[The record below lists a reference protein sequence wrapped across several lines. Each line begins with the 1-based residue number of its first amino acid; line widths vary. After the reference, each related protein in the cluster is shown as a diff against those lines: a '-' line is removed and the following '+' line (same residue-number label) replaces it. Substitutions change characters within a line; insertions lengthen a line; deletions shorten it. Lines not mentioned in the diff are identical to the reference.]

1 MLGRL
6 KNLFKKRGDEE
17 PAAEPAPM
25 VFPPREFHP
34 GYAPGARPAAA
45 TPPPRAPQAPPDP
58 LPSSVPVSVD
68 TPPAAGDSIKIALK
82 PVLLKL
88 PDVLK
93 AKVRQPPSGAVYISI
108 PLQKVLAQLP
118 QGSVRISF
126 GELRLAAPAGV
137 FLDLSSHDQ
146 TPVELPLPEI
156 VAQLRPEQL
165 PRRTVQKKVEVPEEV
180 GGIFGPKGEPLSA
193 VRMSAAPAKTSA
205 ASAPAIA
212 PRHLPASG
220 PAITPKPATPHAPP
234 AAPIKSTVPLPP
246 PPIKPSS
253 PLPVPS
259 ALRPQTAPSP
269 LPPPPSAPV
278 IKPLQPSA
286 VGAPKVPAAVPAA
299 PAPAPAPQPHA
310 GAPVQPLVLPLAP
323 LTSGW
328 PDAIKQALAELS
340 DPTVSLPAD
349 ELEQAMKRGKILF
362 PWKRMRSLINP
373 PPLTT
378 AAQSFDDTQLELPL
392 AVIAPL
398 FMAHKRPAASQKKYA
413 IGEQIP
419 DVFTSRAMAPSA
431 PSAQPPVT
439 APVAARVTPAAPVAP
454 VAPRIPM
461 PAPAAPVR
469 PAMTAQAPVAPAVSV
484 APRPPQEIGEVFGQ
498 PGRRNWTPNEIV
510 QKTSALKGVAGALV
524 AMQDGLLVADH
535 LPPGLNGET
544 IAAFLPQMFTRVLQY
559 GKELKFGEANNF
571 TITVDNVPL
580 KIFKAGGVFFTVLGR
595 AGESLPE
602 PHLSIIAAQLA
613 PQNK

>member
-17 PAAEPAPM
+17 PAAEPAPTA
-25 VFPPREFHP
+25 FPPREFHP
-34 GYAPGARPAAA
+34 GYAPARPAAA
-45 TPPPRAPQAPPDP
+45 APPPPRARQAPPDP
-58 LPSSVPVSVD
+58 LPSSVPASMD

-118 QGSVRISF
+118 QGSVKISF

-180 GGIFGPKGEPLSA
+180 GGIFGPRGEPLSA
-193 VRMSAAPAKTSA
+193 VRMSASPAKTSA
-205 ASAPAIA
+205 APAPAMA

-220 PAITPKPATPHAPP
+220 PAVTLKPATPHAPS
-234 AAPIKSTVPLPP
+234 ATPIKSTVPLPP

-259 ALRPQTAPSP
+259 GLRPQPAPTP

-278 IKPLQPSA
+278 IRPLQPSSA
-286 VGAPKVPAAVPAA
+286 VGAPKSPAAVPA
-299 PAPAPAPQPHA
+299 APAPQPHA

-378 AAQSFDDTQLELPL
+378 AAQSLDDTQLELPL
-392 AVIAPL
+392 AIIAPL

-431 PSAQPPVT
+431 Q
-439 APVAARVTPAAPVAP
+439 APVTPAAPAAP

-461 PAPAAPVR
+461 PAATAPVR
-469 PAMTAQAPVAPAVSV
+469 PAITAQAPVAPAVSV

-580 KIFKAGGVFFTVLGR
+580 RIFKAGGVFFTVLGR

-602 PHLSIIAAQLA
+602 PHLSIIAAQLG
-613 PQNK
+613 PHNK